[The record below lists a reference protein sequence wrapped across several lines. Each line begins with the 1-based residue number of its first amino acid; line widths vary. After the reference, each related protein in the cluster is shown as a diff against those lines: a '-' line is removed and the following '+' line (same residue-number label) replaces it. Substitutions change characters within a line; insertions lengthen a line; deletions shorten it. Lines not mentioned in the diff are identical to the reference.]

1 MGMPAYF
8 NKDESIKS
16 KANKREAKV
25 YKHLVSGA
33 LSYKGDFSDAEALI
47 DNKSTDKKSIRVTE
61 EMLQKII
68 EDTLTMNK
76 KYAILILD
84 LPNYYVIGKIVKKD
98 KSDAEKN
105 QK

>member
-8 NKDESIKS
+8 NKSESIKS

-33 LSYKGDFSDAEALI
+33 LSYKGDFSDAESLI
-47 DNKSTDKKSIRVTE
+47 DNKSTEKKSIKVTE
-61 EMLQKII
+61 DMLQKLL

-84 LPNYYVIGKIVKKD
+84 LPNFYVVGKVVKKD
-98 KSDAEKN
+98 KSDGPKN
-105 QK
+105 K